1 MKPAVSAMNDWL
13 KTIIVHNSFN
23 FMHIYK
29 SDPHWATIE
38 LAYAQ
43 QYDYV
48 SNHYETTN
56 IAGINLEVREIKGKL
71 TNIVSF
77 WMAMPTG
84 FVESRAGD
92 QVKRESYFNISRKNL
107 IDFVNLFRDMYRTR
121 DQNSLPCL
129 YNIPNHNN
137 MGFVTDYKPF
147 KGTFEQY
154 FKDHQKE
161 YNKFL
166 EHRESLF
173 SYLERCSRI
182 NTKKKLIKNISKKEK

>member
-13 KTIIVHNSFN
+13 KTLIVHKSFN

-29 SDPHWATIE
+29 SDAHLASIE
-38 LAYAQ
+38 LAYTQ

-48 SNHYETTN
+48 DNHYETTN
-56 IAGINLEVREIKGKL
+56 IAGINLEVREINGKL
-71 TNIVSF
+71 TNVVSF
-77 WMAMPTG
+77 WMTMPTG

-92 QVKRESYFNISRKNL
+92 QIKRESYFNISRKNL
-107 IDFVNLFRDMYRTR
+107 IDFVNFFKDKFSIRDRE
-121 DQNSLPCL
+121 SLYYF

-137 MGFVTDYKPF
+137 MGFATDYKPF

-166 EHRESLF
+166 EYRESLF
-173 SYLERCSRI
+173 DYLERCSRI

>member
-13 KTIIVHNSFN
+13 KTIIVNKSFN

-29 SDPHWATIE
+29 SDPHFASIE
-38 LAYAQ
+38 LSYAQ

-48 SNHYETTN
+48 NNHYETTN
-56 IAGINLEVREIKGKL
+56 IAGINLQVHEINGKL
-71 TNIVSF
+71 TNLVTF
-77 WMAMPTG
+77 WMTMPTG
-84 FVESRAGD
+84 FVDARNSDEF
-92 QVKRESYFNISRKNL
+92 KNETYKNITIKNL
-107 IDFVNLFRDMYRTR
+107 IDFVDFFRDKYRMCDR
-121 DQNSLPCL
+121 ESLSCM

-137 MGFVTDYKPF
+137 MGFATDYKPF

-166 EHRESLF
+166 EHRETLF

>member
-13 KTIIVHNSFN
+13 KTLIVHKSFN

-29 SDPHWATIE
+29 SDAHGASIE
-38 LAYAQ
+38 LAYTQ
-43 QYDYV
+43 QYNYV
-48 SNHYETTN
+48 DKHYETTN
-56 IAGINLEVREIKGKL
+56 IAGINLEVREINGKL

-84 FVESRAGD
+84 FVDSRAGD
-92 QVKRESYFNISRKNL
+92 QIKRESYFNISRKNL
-107 IDFVNLFRDMYRTR
+107 IDFVNFFKDKFSIRDRE
-121 DQNSLPCL
+121 SLYYF

-137 MGFVTDYKPF
+137 MGFATDYKPF

-166 EHRESLF
+166 ECRESLF
-173 SYLERCSRI
+173 DYLERCSRI